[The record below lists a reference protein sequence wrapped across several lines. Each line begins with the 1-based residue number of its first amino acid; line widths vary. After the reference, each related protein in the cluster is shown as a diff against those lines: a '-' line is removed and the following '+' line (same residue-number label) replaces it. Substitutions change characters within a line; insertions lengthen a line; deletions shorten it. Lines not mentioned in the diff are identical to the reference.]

1 MKTSTNGVQVMHY
14 FERCVLTAYPDPGSS
29 DGHPWTVGWG
39 DTGPDVKP
47 GTCISQDE
55 ADSRFARRLS
65 REFEPGVM
73 GGIQR
78 TATQGQFDAMVCLAY
93 NIGVHAFSGSTLL
106 RKFNSGDIL
115 GAQSQ
120 FSVWNRSGGRPMLG
134 LSRRRSAEAALF
146 SGASGKAAIAIGASV
161 K

>member
-1 MKTSTNGVQVMHY
+1 MNTSENGIEVLHY
-14 FERCVLTAYPDPGSS
+14 FEGCKLKAYPDPGTGG
-29 DGHPWTVGWG
+29 DPWTVGRG
-39 DTGPDVKP
+39 DTGPDVVP
-47 GTCISQDE
+47 GLVITQCE
-55 ADSRFARRLS
+55 ADARFVRRLS

-73 GGIQR
+73 GGLHR

-115 GAQSQ
+115 GAQAQ
-120 FSVWNRSGGRPMLG
+120 FSVWNRAGGRPMLG
-134 LSRRRSAEAALF
+134 LARRRSAEAALF